1 MQGGSWQAPCDP
13 LFRLSYNLFCWITS
27 SMSRCICGKA
37 TAHGFSLIAASL
49 EPPAVHWMSLKHFK
63 HKSHTLYLHPQAF
76 TYSCTVSIRFVT
88 YTLPWEHSLS
98 LEGSATLL
106 IFSMPKIVF
115 YQNYSKTVSSCS
127 YCRGC
132 PCHHCTECWSRI
144 SLKRATPHD
153 ALTQPSR
160 EREALISPSIQ
171 WKGVG
176 IRLGAI
182 YLVCRLTLLL
192 MDKLTW
198 CLCGSGFA
206 PSHGDNINY
215 LTEQTLSFM
224 LITTSTHLPCG
235 PHCTEL

>member
-1 MQGGSWQAPCDP
+1 
-13 LFRLSYNLFCWITS
+13 
-27 SMSRCICGKA
+27 MSRCICGKA

-63 HKSHTLYLHPQAF
+63 HKPHTLYLHPQAF

-132 PCHHCTECWSRI
+132 PCHRCTECWSRI
-144 SLKRATPHD
+144 RLKRATPMMLWHSPQGKGGFD
-153 ALTQPSR
+153 LTFHTVKGGGQQ
-160 EREALISPSIQ
+160 AWGHISSLQ
-171 WKGVG
+171 
-176 IRLGAI
+176 AN
-182 YLVCRLTLLL
+182 
-192 MDKLTW
+192 
-198 CLCGSGFA
+198 FA
-206 PSHGDNINY
+206 THGQANMVPVWVW
-215 LTEQTLSFM
+215 F
-224 LITTSTHLPCG
+224 
-235 PHCTEL
+235 CT